1 MKFQKFLC
9 AAFLV
14 WIQSLQLAW
23 AQVSL
28 PHEEGARVSDGI
40 VIKHGFRTSKTTMF
54 PLPAGQWLV
63 RHKESIQTQT
73 SPPREGVRI
82 VLDRVEA
89 GQLEQVI
96 WVDVY
101 ESNNIPWEAGASCA
115 TGLISAPRGT
125 ALSGGC
131 FSLTGVGFLTD
142 GFFSGRFGHVWSKLR
157 TTWASE
163 SVVTQQRALALRGFS
178 DARGGAVVYYSHWS
192 PLTATPGDA
201 LASYLQRLRAGE
213 FLSEPE
219 TRLSNWYR
227 AYGKSIIDSV
237 TGSAVASNPAA
248 FPMAARNE
256 MLGAASRVAAAA
268 PAAPARE
275 AADAAAKADRD
286 RLSAELEAERSRRQ
300 EAEKVLLAREQERQA
315 AEKKL
320 QAELLKRQEDAR
332 VAQQK
337 LEQERAER
345 QRQEQASRSGQAEEE
360 SRVAAARAQEQQ
372 KAQEAAAQRDA
383 KLAAELRELR
393 EQLQRIAAAP
403 AAAAPTAAAASAAPA
418 AQPATNT
425 PAVPGSNA
433 RRMALVIG
441 NDAYQSVSSL
451 LNARSDARAM
461 AKSLEAAGF
470 KVTLRLDLTER
481 AMKEALRSFRSEVQG
496 GDEVVVFF
504 AGHGVQ
510 LGAANYLLPI
520 DIRGDSE
527 EQVRDEAIPLQ
538 RILDDLNERKARFS
552 LAIIDACRDN
562 PFKTAGR
569 AIGGRGLA
577 PATAASGQMVIFS
590 AGAGQQALDRLG
602 EKDKEPNGLFTRVFL
617 KEMSRPGVS
626 IDRVVRNVRNEVV
639 EKAKTIGHE
648 QVPALY
654 DQTMGDFF
662 FLR

>member
-1 MKFQKFLC
+1 MKFHKFLC

-14 WIQSLQLAW
+14 WIQSLQMAW

-28 PHEEGARVSDGI
+28 PHEEGARISDAV
-40 VIKHGFRTSKTTMF
+40 VITHGFRSSKTFF
-54 PLPAGQWLV
+54 PLPVGQWRV
-63 RHKESIQTQT
+63 RHKEVVQTPMGST
-73 SPPREGVRI
+73 PRQGVRL
-82 VLDRVEA
+82 VLDKTE
-89 GQLEQVI
+89 GEQLEQVV

-101 ESNNIPWEAGASCA
+101 ESQNLPWEAGGSCA
-115 TGLISAPRGT
+115 NGLISPPRGT

-131 FSLTGVGFLTD
+131 FSLQSVNFLTENY
-142 GFFSGRFGHVWSKLR
+142 FSGRFGHVWSKLR
-157 TTWASE
+157 ASWSGE
-163 SVVTQQRALALRGFS
+163 SLVTHPRALMMRGFS

-192 PLTATPGDA
+192 PLNASPENPLT
-201 LASYLQRLRAGE
+201 SYLQRLRANE
-213 FLSEPE
+213 FLSGPE

-227 AYGKSIIDSV
+227 AYGESIIDSV
-237 TGSAVASNPAA
+237 TGRAITSKPAA

-256 MLGAASRVAAAA
+256 MIAAASRVAAAD
-268 PAAPARE
+268 PAAPARATAE
-275 AADAAAKADRD
+275 AAAKADRD

-332 VAQQK
+332 VAQQR

-345 QRQEQASRSGQAEEE
+345 QQQEQASRSGQALEE
-360 SRVAAARAQEQQ
+360 SRVTAARAQEQQ
-372 KAQEAAAQRDA
+372 KAQEAAVQRDA

-403 AAAAPTAAAASAAPA
+403 APAAAVAPAAAA
-418 AQPATNT
+418 AQPPASAT
-425 PAVPGSNA
+425 PAVPGSSA

-470 KVTLRLDLTER
+470 KVTLRLDLPER
-481 AMKEALRSFRSEVQG
+481 AMKEALRGFRGEVQG

-538 RILDDLNERKARFS
+538 RILDDLSERKARFS

-577 PATAASGQMVIFS
+577 PATAVSGQMVIFS